1 MPNITPES
9 KINTDDVMLMI
20 PPSLS
25 RSVSFISHPMNTL
38 VNNLMD
44 DKPRITPRNTPRN
57 TPINKKRKITKPVGI
72 PKKQRFKY
80 VK

>member
-1 MPNITPES
+1 MSYLFHDSSKMNTES
-9 KINTDDVMLMI
+9 NNDDELPWSSPI
-20 PPSLS
+20 LK
-25 RSVSFISHPMNTL
+25 RSVSFMPT
-38 VNNLMD
+38 
-44 DKPRITPRNTPRN
+44 TPTPSCSPKRKTSRN